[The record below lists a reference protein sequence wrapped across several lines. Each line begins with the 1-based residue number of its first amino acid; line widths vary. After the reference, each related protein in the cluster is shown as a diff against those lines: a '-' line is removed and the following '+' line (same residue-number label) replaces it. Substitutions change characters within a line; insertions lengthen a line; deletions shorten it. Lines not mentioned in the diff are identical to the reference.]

1 MQACCSAESR
11 GKLARSH
18 GGTRC
23 VERSSSTVAMSKT
36 GRRWTWVRP
45 AFARAREVTHAV
57 RGRPGER
64 GVRPALRGR
73 DRCVVD
79 GEVAD
84 VELVER
90 DPFRARP
97 GRAWCTSIQPA
108 GRSAAS
114 DRLTIWVR
122 VEFRASASGV
132 RVGDEVVLDLP
143 GRRGEDLHVIEVV
156 LVLPGRGSGHAPDA
170 RRVVA
175 GHGVRRGRCRRGIRV
190 QAQRDGFRRGCPQAD
205 RRHAAGP
212 GDAQGAVVGVQVV
225 EDARD
230 LDPGRDAQ
238 VALRVGRGD
247 RQLALQRLGDR
258 VEIAGGDAERLV
270 VGEVRP
276 LRLELGREAARDAG
290 QRDRLAAGDPSGDGK
305 ATVGGVVER
314 VLAAG
319 QRLDVPGERVLGQ
332 PVRLLARQVGIRA
345 RPGLDRQQVLGH
357 LVGVRV
363 PGQVPDLVPDV
374 DEVE

>member
-1 MQACCSAESR
+1 M
-11 GKLARSH
+11 
-18 GGTRC
+18 
-23 VERSSSTVAMSKT
+23 
-36 GRRWTWVRP
+36 
-45 AFARAREVTHAV
+45 THPV
-57 RGRPGER
+57 RGRPRER

-90 DPFRARP
+90 DPFRGTLAGLGVRRPARGP
-97 GRAWCTSIQPA
+97 ERRVGQVDDLGA
-108 GRSAAS
+108 GRIPGQ
-114 DRLTIWVR
+114 RQ
-122 VEFRASASGV
+122 GV

-156 LVLPGRGSGHAPDA
+156 LVLPGRGAGHAPDA

-175 GHGVRRGRCRRGIRV
+175 GHGMRRGRCRRGIRV
-190 QAQRDGFRRGCPQAD
+190 QAQRNGLRRGCPQAD

-212 GDAQGAVVGVQVV
+212 GDAQGAIVGVQVV

-238 VALRVGRGD
+238 VAIRVGRGD
-247 RQLALQRLGDR
+247 RQLALQCLGDR
-258 VEIAGGDAERLV
+258 VEVAGGDAERLV

-290 QRDRLAAGDPSGDGK
+290 QRDRLPAGDPSGDGK

-319 QRLDVPGERVLGQ
+319 QRLDVPGQRVLGQ

-363 PGQVPDLVPDV
+363 PGQVPDLVPDI
-374 DEVE
+374 DEVQ